1 VRRRTDGIAMLYA
14 LLMMVVVVGVG
25 ALMFARTVAEI
36 RHSGDDAA
44 IVQTL
49 LLARGAANM
58 GGQSLQG
65 VVRDELH
72 EIVEARSST
81 VGRWS
86 FGNDGAGVNSPTPN
100 NNDLVNDLRAV
111 AQELQSAVDAILCSN
126 TTVTPSSGG
135 TGRFTV
141 YFTETACGEP
151 LPAGIT
157 LPAGRF
163 VKGNPRSGVD
173 ANAEQ
178 TYAIPFVMMAEGSLG
193 QYRRN
198 VVLQGEYRFT
208 VGRGSFA
215 KYALFTNVHRTSR
228 NGDEVWFTED
238 TLFDG
243 PVHTNEF
250 FRFYRNP
257 WFGGKV
263 TSAGCRNPGDTACD
277 GAFDR
282 QGAEFYGE
290 GFIRRE
296 DMRPSESNPRY
307 TNRFGTHAPALAE
320 VDWRVNFIAL
330 PTNNQNQAAAAQA
343 SGIYIGGHVSTLQL
357 YAGNANGD
365 PLVPDGNG
373 GYTTSAAY
381 QYIVV
386 TQQNGTTRRYRFGPD
401 LILYERQGSNWINT
415 GKTFNGVI
423 FVNGRVDRFTGPA
436 RQPGNSN
443 DPRRAPPALARFA
456 QVTVAANNDIRIT
469 GDLKYEDPPCTG
481 VPTRL
486 ANGNVEPA
494 TCDNLDAVNVLGVYT
509 QNGSIRIGNNNSDGT
524 LNAPRDVTIHGVLM
538 TGRQRVEVEDYDKGS
553 PRGAV
558 NLLGG
563 IIEYYY
569 GAFGRFNPNNGSQIS
584 GYDRRFKYD
593 ERMSMGI
600 EPPYFPTVTQDG
612 VQDVVL
618 FSFGQREQVY

>member
-1 VRRRTDGIAMLYA
+1 MLYA

-135 TGRFTV
+135 AGRFTA
-141 YFTETACGEP
+141 YSPETACGEP

-330 PTNNQNQAAAAQA
+330 PTNNQDQAAAAQA

-386 TQQNGTTRRYRFGPD
+386 TQQNGTTR
-401 LILYERQGSNWINT
+401 
-415 GKTFNGVI
+415 
-423 FVNGRVDRFTGPA
+423 
-436 RQPGNSN
+436 
-443 DPRRAPPALARFA
+443 
-456 QVTVAANNDIRIT
+456 
-469 GDLKYEDPPCTG
+469 
-481 VPTRL
+481 
-486 ANGNVEPA
+486 
-494 TCDNLDAVNVLGVYT
+494 
-509 QNGSIRIGNNNSDGT
+509 
-524 LNAPRDVTIHGVLM
+524 
-538 TGRQRVEVEDYDKGS
+538 
-553 PRGAV
+553 
-558 NLLGG
+558 
-563 IIEYYY
+563 
-569 GAFGRFNPNNGSQIS
+569 
-584 GYDRRFKYD
+584 
-593 ERMSMGI
+593 
-600 EPPYFPTVTQDG
+600 
-612 VQDVVL
+612 
-618 FSFGQREQVY
+618 